1 MYASWH
7 LIIDRIYEYFQEIL
21 PMILIAFNFL
31 ICRHTVTRVEIIQ
44 SQMLACL
51 LCNLVTLLLLQHGK
65 MLRLLRCTMETNTML
80 QQLDQLKVL
89 QDKCNHGIQACKQA
103 DQRLFQLL
111 APFLVK
117 RFLHHQVVRYMP
129 PHQCQRVHLPQLLQA
144 WILGECIS
152 LVLHRMCDQVVL
164 HLQVSDLLVLHLR
177 ITANRI
183 VFLFFLLHMPV
194 IAGFILLFFFCFF
207 FLWHCVGNW
216 KEFTLQ
222 IQFAVSE
229 TQYCPALTWNS
240 CDLSLDYDNF
250 IVYQY
255 STKITPISVA
265 SFQTSPYC
273 DL

>member
-1 MYASWH
+1 MDLFLVEKKIWSFHSCMYASWH
-7 LIIDRIYEYFQEIL
+7 LIFHRIYEYFQEIL

-129 PHQCQRVHLPQLLQA
+129 PHQCQRVHLPQLLQV

-164 HLQVSDLLVLHLR
+164 RLQVSDLLVLHLL

-183 VFLFFLLHMPV
+183 VFFTYAGYCWFYPSVFFVFCGIVSGIEKNLHSKFNLQCLKLSTALLWLETLV
-194 IAGFILLFFFCFF
+194 I
-207 FLWHCVGNW
+207 
-216 KEFTLQ
+216 
-222 IQFAVSE
+222 
-229 TQYCPALTWNS
+229 
-240 CDLSLDYDNF
+240 
-250 IVYQY
+250 
-255 STKITPISVA
+255 
-265 SFQTSPYC
+265 
-273 DL
+273 

>member
-1 MYASWH
+1 
-7 LIIDRIYEYFQEIL
+7 
-21 PMILIAFNFL
+21 MILIAFNFL

-80 QQLDQLKVL
+80 QPLDQLKVL

-103 DQRLFQLL
+103 DQRLFQFL

-117 RFLHHQVVRYMP
+117 RFLHHQVVQYMP
-129 PHQCQRVHLPQLLQA
+129 PHQCQRVHLPQLLQV

-152 LVLHRMCDQVVL
+152 LVLHRMCDQVL
-164 HLQVSDLLVLHLR
+164 HLQVSDLLVLHLL

-183 VFLFFLLHMPV
+183 VFFLPFY
-194 IAGFILLFFFCFF
+194 ICRLLLVLSFFFCVALFRE
-207 FLWHCVGNW
+207 L
-216 KEFTLQ
+216 KRFTLQ

-229 TQYCPALTWNS
+229 TQYCPALT
-240 CDLSLDYDNF
+240 
-250 IVYQY
+250 
-255 STKITPISVA
+255 
-265 SFQTSPYC
+265 
-273 DL
+273 